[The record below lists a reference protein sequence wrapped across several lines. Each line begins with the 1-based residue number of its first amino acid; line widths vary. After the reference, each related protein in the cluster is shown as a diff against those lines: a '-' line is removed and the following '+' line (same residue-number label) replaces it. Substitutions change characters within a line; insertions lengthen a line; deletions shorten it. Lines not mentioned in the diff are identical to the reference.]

1 MKTKK
6 LLATMIMIGSLSLVA
21 CNKITTP
28 DDKPIDTPTITA
40 TYTVTF
46 INDNTNNKITVN
58 ENETIAKP
66 SDPIKD
72 GYSFIGW
79 YNGNVLFDFNT
90 KISSNITLTAKYQKN
105 ASPTTSYSVTFIKGN
120 GEDNDIVSVNENET
134 IAKPSDPI
142 KDGYSFIGWYNGN
155 VLFDFNTKISS
166 NITLTAKYQKNASP
180 TTSYSVTFIKGNG
193 EDNDIVSV
201 NENETIAKPSD
212 PIKDGYSF
220 IGWYNGNTL
229 FDFNTK
235 ISSNITL
242 TAKYQKIENLTV
254 TFILNGISS
263 TETIKYGEKISKPE
277 NPTKDNATFA
287 GWYDENGELFDFN
300 TNIKANITLT
310 AKFNYTITYKLDN
323 AIYKKDIVLENN
335 IASMPSNPTKDGY
348 SFSGWYIEGNDAL
361 FDFNNKIT
369 ESYTLYAKWE
379 KTNINVTAYAGYTE
393 GAYFEITDAN
403 AKVSTYKFSYKKSD
417 SSSYV
422 EVDKELVRKNNN
434 IIRCDILGLSEGS
447 YTVKII
453 NGSEEIEKQIAVS
466 KDDRSGYAHF
476 NNTAGVVAY
485 NNDGTLKSNATIV
498 YVTDENKNSV
508 TATINGK
515 SYTGLSN
522 ILQNQSKSTKP
533 LCIRLLGQIS
543 AATWNQLYVNSYTTA
558 TTTTVKGANGSY
570 LELKNYSEDDL
581 ITGGFNTLNTTTYSK
596 LNGLTNKIKYDS
608 SKKEFDSYYNM
619 MDVSNAK
626 NVTIEGVGSDS
637 EIFQWGFTWKSCS
650 SIEVKNITF
659 TNSPED
665 ACSFEGSSQTATKTD
680 TSKDLSILTSS
691 NFWLHNNTFNI
702 GKNYWDVCSEQD
714 KGDGDGSTD
723 IKYVKNVT
731 ISYNKYVKT
740 HKTGLVG
747 GADNHLSA
755 NITFHHNY
763 YENCKSRMPFARQAN
778 MHIYNNYYSNSTGTT
793 MQIYAGAYA
802 FLENNYFENDNHA
815 FTVDARG
822 YKATPAIKAYN
833 NIFSNSKYTDGA
845 TIVTT
850 REAEVKNGNLFN
862 SSFDTDSSFFY
873 YDSVNKKSKV
883 DNMIETKNVPSYVP
897 LHAGAGKL
905 TKLYD
910 TSDTPTTP
918 QENTYTIIFDTNG
931 GNKVKNQNVVEGNS
945 ITLPTPTKTGYTFIG
960 WYTDSAL
967 TNKINTLDFTPTTNI
982 TLFAKWEES
991 TTTGTW
997 ITFNE
1002 FSEGIISTS
1011 TTINGI
1017 TIYPKSGKEAKIV
1030 SLKNTLLDS
1039 RVKNYVYLS
1048 GGGSNTELCV
1058 NFTISKQSNITVYY
1072 GNSTGRL
1079 VSLYKYNSEKRIG
1092 TSTTGTNGTTP
1103 VSHTFTNQEAGSYSI
1118 ASSSSSIIIYAIYIE

>member
-28 DDKPIDTPTITA
+28 DDKPIDTPTITT

-58 ENETIAKP
+58 ENQTIAKP

-90 KISSNITLTAKYQKN
+90 KIT
-105 ASPTTSYSVTFIKGN
+105 
-120 GEDNDIVSVNENET
+120 
-134 IAKPSDPI
+134 
-142 KDGYSFIGWYNGN
+142 
-155 VLFDFNTKISS
+155 
-166 NITLTAKYQKNASP
+166 
-180 TTSYSVTFIKGNG
+180 
-193 EDNDIVSV
+193 
-201 NENETIAKPSD
+201 
-212 PIKDGYSF
+212 
-220 IGWYNGNTL
+220 
-229 FDFNTK
+229 
-235 ISSNITL
+235 SNITL

-263 TETIKYGEKISKPE
+263 AETIKYGEKISKPE

-403 AKVSTYKFSYKKSD
+403 AKISTYKFSYKKSD

-422 EVDKELVRKNNN
+422 EVDQELVRKNNN

-447 YTVKII
+447 YTVKIT
-453 NGSEEIEKQIAVS
+453 NGSEEIEKQIVVS

-476 NNTAGVVAY
+476 NNTVGVGAY

-498 YVTDENKNSV
+498 YVTDVNKNSV

-515 SYTGLSN
+515 NYTGLSN

-637 EIFQWGFTWKSCS
+637 EIFQWGFTWKACS

-815 FTVDARG
+815 FTVDDRK
-822 YKATPAIKAYN
+822 YATPAIKAYN

-845 TIVTT
+845 TIVAT
-850 REAEVKNGNLFN
+850 REAKVKNGNLFN

-918 QENTYTIIFDTNG
+918 QENTYTITFNTNG
-931 GNKVKNQNVVEGNS
+931 GNKVESQNVVEGNS

-967 TNKINTLDFTPTTNI
+967 TNKINTIDFTPTTNI

-1048 GGGSNTELCV
+1048 GGGSYTELCV

-1079 VSLYKYNSEKRIG
+1079 VSLYNSEKRIG

-1118 ASSSSSIIIYAIYIE
+1118 ASSGSSIIIYAIYIE